1 MGLSLGLRGPDLGPQ
16 HRLGGWGQVK
26 VRQEI
31 DGAQAE
37 QLKSVLYRGYTHSK
51 SKEELNPA

>member
-37 QLKSVLYRGYTHSK
+37 QLSSILSFIEDTPIAGARK
-51 SKEELNPA
+51 N